1 MADHRNSDAAV
12 TMHPHEYGLLKAAY
26 AVSEA
31 TTVLSIGKTALYE
44 LVKNGRLKPVKLGRK
59 TLFLA
64 SDLARL
70 LEELRGASSAKA
82 A

>member
-1 MADHRNSDAAV
+1 
-12 TMHPHEYGLLKAAY
+12 MHPHEYGLLKAAY

>member
-1 MADHRNSDAAV
+1 
-12 TMHPHEYGLLKAAY
+12 MHPHEYGLLKAAY

-70 LEELRGASSAKA
+70 LEELRGASSSKA

>member
-1 MADHRNSDAAV
+1 
-12 TMHPHEYGLLKAAY
+12 MHPHEYGLLKAAY

-31 TTVLSIGKTALYE
+31 TTVLSIGKTALYG
-44 LVKNGRLKPVKLGRK
+44 LIKNGRLKPVKLGRK

-70 LEELRGASSAKA
+70 LEELRGASSSNA

>member
-1 MADHRNSDAAV
+1 
-12 TMHPHEYGLLKAAY
+12 MHPHEYGFLKAAY

-70 LEELRGASSAKA
+70 LEELRGASSSNA

>member
-1 MADHRNSDAAV
+1 
-12 TMHPHEYGLLKAAY
+12 MHPHEYGLLKAAY
-26 AVSEA
+26 AVSET
-31 TTVLSIGKTALYE
+31 TTVLSISKTGLYA
-44 LVKNGRLKPVKLGRK
+44 LVKNGRLTPIKLGRK

-82 A
+82 V

>member
-1 MADHRNSDAAV
+1 MANHRNFHAVV
-12 TMHPHEYGLLKAAY
+12 TMHPHDYGLLKAAY
-26 AVSEA
+26 GVSET
-31 TTVLSIGKTALYE
+31 TTVLSIGKTALYG

-70 LEELRGASSAKA
+70 LEELRGASSSNA

>member
-1 MADHRNSDAAV
+1 MA
-12 TMHPHEYGLLKAAY
+12 PHEYGLQKAAY

-70 LEELRGASSAKA
+70 LEELRGASSAKVA
-82 A
+82 